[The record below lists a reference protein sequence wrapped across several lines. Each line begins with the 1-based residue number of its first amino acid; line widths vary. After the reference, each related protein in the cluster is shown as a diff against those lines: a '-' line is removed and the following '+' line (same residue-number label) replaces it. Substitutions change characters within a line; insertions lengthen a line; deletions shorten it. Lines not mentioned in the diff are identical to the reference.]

1 MPTHRF
7 ALTALAAM
15 ACHVASANT
24 DSVLLAQAIAPAM
37 HDTTTTPAQSPLK
50 KDQGK
55 SLTDL
60 APEIAQ
66 GKAPSTAGTSKVES
80 SAQNAEGKA
89 SVAST
94 RATPSI
100 MAASGQDTK
109 AAAAPANEPEAAEG
123 AFVVEGEAN
132 GVRIMRG
139 TDRIIAPPRL
149 LHKPDGT
156 ASTFKFEE
164 APISEIVHVML
175 GEILKVDY
183 VLHQPVAGNVTLA
196 TRSDVPAD
204 QAVFLLE
211 SALQANGIVMARD
224 ARGVYHVGKPE
235 ALKGIVSAP
244 RVVGYG
250 ALPPGSGAVIVP
262 LQYIGAAEMATI
274 LRPMIAPDALLRV
287 DTLRNLLVL
296 GGTRT
301 QAEGWL
307 EIINTFDV
315 NLLKGM
321 SVGIFPLKHATVREV
336 EQALRLMTGGGAAQ
350 ASSAQGSANPAGAT
364 PSAGGAGTG
373 GGAAAASAQAESNPF
388 FGAVR
393 IMPIERIS
401 SILVVSSRASNLD
414 EARKWIERFD
424 RPSDNSTD
432 AQLFVYPVQNGSAKH
447 LATVI
452 SNVFGGGAGGQAA
465 STSTGVAP
473 GLGSTSASTSGFG
486 LGTSSTGLG
495 GLSTANRGL
504 GSSQSGQN
512 NQSNAGVTA
521 AALGQGGARVIAD
534 EVNNA
539 ILVYATRS
547 EYQKIESTLRRLDV
561 RSAQVLIEATLI
573 EVTLKDELAYGL
585 QWAFNDSRS
594 STGYTGRG
602 VLSTV
607 GGGVLGTALKG
618 FSYTLSNAA
627 GDVRAVLNAL
637 ADKSL
642 VKMLSSPTLMVLD
655 NQTASIV
662 VGNQQPIKSGET
674 VATTGTAISTSIQYK
689 DTGVSLAF
697 TPSIN
702 AGNIVTML
710 IKQSVTDVGDKDDA
724 TGQRAFLQRQ
734 LESKVAI
741 RSGETLVL
749 GGLIRDNV
757 TTTKSGIPLLQ
768 DIPVLGAAFRNTGS
782 LTNRTELLVILTPR
796 VVRSDEDTRE
806 LTDELRNRM
815 QSFSSIERLDP
826 RFLKNGSPTE
836 PGRAQDFPFSKGT
849 TTP

>member
-1 MPTHRF
+1 MICHAAGATTDATQAVQVTAPATSGTT
-7 ALTALAAM
+7 ATAAPAPAQPPALAAPG
-15 ACHVASANT
+15 AQPNQAPTRAPRNNGPK
-24 DSVLLAQAIAPAM
+24 VLAPLPPDTPQVIAPAGAPAEAPAAVPAAAKSRPK
-37 HDTTTTPAQSPLK
+37 DT
-50 KDQGK
+50 
-55 SLTDL
+55 
-60 APEIAQ
+60 
-66 GKAPSTAGTSKVES
+66 
-80 SAQNAEGKA
+80 SA
-89 SVAST
+89 S
-94 RATPSI
+94 
-100 MAASGQDTK
+100 
-109 AAAAPANEPEAAEG
+109 AAAAPKPEADTLP
-123 AFVVEGEAN
+123 VIEGEAG

-139 TDRIIAPPRL
+139 NDRVIAPPRL
-149 LHKPDGT
+149 PSKFDGT
-156 ASTFKFEE
+156 ASSFKFEE
-164 APISEIVHVML
+164 APISEVVHVML
-175 GEILKVDY
+175 GEILKADY

-196 TRSDVPAD
+196 TRGDVPAD

-211 SALQANGIVMARD
+211 TALQANGVVMARD
-224 ARGVYHVGKPE
+224 ARGVYHVGRPE

-250 ALPPGSGAVIVP
+250 ALPAGGGAVIVP

-274 LRPMIAPDALLRV
+274 LRPMIPPDALLRV

-296 GGTRT
+296 GGTRP

-321 SVGIFPLKHATVREV
+321 SVGIFPLKYATVREV

-350 ASSAQGSANPAGAT
+350 APAT
-364 PSAGGAGTG
+364 PGASGA
-373 GGAAAASAQAESNPF
+373 GGAAAAAGAGAAAAAAAGAEGNPF

-393 IMPIERIS
+393 VMPIERIS
-401 SILVVSSRASNLD
+401 SILVVSSRAANLE

-424 RPSDNSTD
+424 RPSDNNTE

-452 SNVFGGGAGGQAA
+452 SSVFGGGAGGA
-465 STSTGVAP
+465 STPASTGVAP
-473 GLGSTSASTSGFG
+473 SLGSATGTTTGFG
-486 LGTSSTGLG
+486 LGSNTASGLG
-495 GLSTANRGL
+495 GLSSTNRGL
-504 GSSQSGQN
+504 GSSGQA
-512 NQSNAGVTA
+512 NQPAGVTA
-521 AALGQGGARVIAD
+521 ASLGQGGARVIAD

-539 ILVYATRS
+539 ILVYASRN

-585 QWAFNDSRS
+585 QWAFSDSRRN
-594 STGYTGRG
+594 TGYTGQG
-602 VLSTV
+602 VLSSI
-607 GGGVLGTALKG
+607 GGGVLGPALKG

-642 VKMLSSPTLMVLD
+642 VKMLSSPTLMVMD

-710 IKQSVTDVGDKDDA
+710 IKQAVTDVGDKDDA

-749 GGLIRDNV
+749 GGLIRDNI

-806 LTDELRNRM
+806 LNDELRSRM
-815 QSFSSIERLDP
+815 QSFQSFERLDP
-826 RFLKNGSPTE
+826 RFLKNIGPSTS
-836 PGRAQDFPFSKGT
+836 GNSSQLPFSQGT

>member
-1 MPTHRF
+1 
-7 ALTALAAM
+7 
-15 ACHVASANT
+15 
-24 DSVLLAQAIAPAM
+24 
-37 HDTTTTPAQSPLK
+37 
-50 KDQGK
+50 
-55 SLTDL
+55 
-60 APEIAQ
+60 
-66 GKAPSTAGTSKVES
+66 
-80 SAQNAEGKA
+80 
-89 SVAST
+89 
-94 RATPSI
+94 
-100 MAASGQDTK
+100 
-109 AAAAPANEPEAAEG
+109 
-123 AFVVEGEAN
+123 
-132 GVRIMRG
+132 MRG
-139 TDRIIAPPRL
+139 TDQVIARPRL
-149 LHKPDGT
+149 PHKADGA

-183 VLHQPVAGNVTLA
+183 VLHQPVTGNVTLA
-196 TRSDVPAD
+196 TRKDVPAD

-211 SALQANGIVMARD
+211 TALQANGIAMARD

-235 ALKGIVSAP
+235 ALKGVVSAP

-250 ALPPGSGAVIVP
+250 PLPPGSGAVIVP
-262 LQYIGAAEMATI
+262 LQYIGATEMATI
-274 LRPMIAPDALLRV
+274 LRPMIPPDALLRV

-321 SVGIFPLKHATVREV
+321 SIGIFPLKHATVREV
-336 EQALRLMTGGGAAQ
+336 EQALQMMTGGAGAAQ
-350 ASSAQGSANPAGAT
+350 SSSAPRGANPAGA
-364 PSAGGAGTG
+364 PPGASGGT
-373 GGAAAASAQAESNPF
+373 AALAQAEPNPF

-401 SILVVSSRASNLD
+401 SILVVSSRASNLE

-424 RPSDNSTD
+424 RPSDSSTE

-452 SNVFGGGAGGQAA
+452 SSVFGGGSGGQAA

-473 GLGSTSASTSGFG
+473 SLGSASGSTSGFG
-486 LGTSSTGLG
+486 LGNSTSGLG
-495 GLSTANRGL
+495 GLSTPNRGL
-504 GSSQSGQN
+504 GSSALGQN
-512 NQSNAGVTA
+512 NQANAGVTA
-521 AALGQGGARVIAD
+521 TALGQGGARVIAD

-585 QWAFNDSRS
+585 QWAFNDNRNT
-594 STGYTGRG
+594 TGYTGRG

-607 GGGVLGTALKG
+607 GGGLLGPALKG

-782 LTNRTELLVILTPR
+782 LTNRTELLVILTHR

-815 QSFSSIERLDP
+815 QSFSSIERIDP
-826 RFLKNGSPTE
+826 RFLRGAGASSADSVRVQE
-836 PGRAQDFPFSKGT
+836 LPFSKGT

>member
-1 MPTHRF
+1 M
-7 ALTALAAM
+7 
-15 ACHVASANT
+15 
-24 DSVLLAQAIAPAM
+24 
-37 HDTTTTPAQSPLK
+37 
-50 KDQGK
+50 
-55 SLTDL
+55 
-60 APEIAQ
+60 
-66 GKAPSTAGTSKVES
+66 
-80 SAQNAEGKA
+80 
-89 SVAST
+89 
-94 RATPSI
+94 
-100 MAASGQDTK
+100 
-109 AAAAPANEPEAAEG
+109 
-123 AFVVEGEAN
+123 
-132 GVRIMRG
+132 
-139 TDRIIAPPRL
+139 
-149 LHKPDGT
+149 
-156 ASTFKFEE
+156 
-164 APISEIVHVML
+164 
-175 GEILKVDY
+175 
-183 VLHQPVAGNVTLA
+183 
-196 TRSDVPAD
+196 
-204 QAVFLLE
+204 
-211 SALQANGIVMARD
+211 
-224 ARGVYHVGKPE
+224 
-235 ALKGIVSAP
+235 
-244 RVVGYG
+244 
-250 ALPPGSGAVIVP
+250 
-262 LQYIGAAEMATI
+262 
-274 LRPMIAPDALLRV
+274 
-287 DTLRNLLVL
+287 
-296 GGTRT
+296 
-301 QAEGWL
+301 
-307 EIINTFDV
+307 
-315 NLLKGM
+315 
-321 SVGIFPLKHATVREV
+321 
-336 EQALRLMTGGGAAQ
+336 
-350 ASSAQGSANPAGAT
+350 
-364 PSAGGAGTG
+364 
-373 GGAAAASAQAESNPF
+373 
-388 FGAVR
+388 
-393 IMPIERIS
+393 
-401 SILVVSSRASNLD
+401 
-414 EARKWIERFD
+414 
-424 RPSDNSTD
+424 
-432 AQLFVYPVQNGSAKH
+432 
-447 LATVI
+447 
-452 SNVFGGGAGGQAA
+452 
-465 STSTGVAP
+465 
-473 GLGSTSASTSGFG
+473 
-486 LGTSSTGLG
+486 
-495 GLSTANRGL
+495 
-504 GSSQSGQN
+504 
-512 NQSNAGVTA
+512 
-521 AALGQGGARVIAD
+521 IAD

-607 GGGVLGTALKG
+607 GGGVLGPALKG

-826 RFLKNGSPTE
+826 RFLKNGSSAAT
-836 PGRAQDFPFSKGT
+836 GRAQDFPFSKGT

>member
-7 ALTALAAM
+7 ALTALAAVI
-15 ACHVASANT
+15 CHAAYANT
-24 DSVLLAQAIAPAM
+24 DSELLAQVAVPGVQNTTIAPTPWPFKKEAIPTGSS
-37 HDTTTTPAQSPLK
+37 DTSAATQRTL
-50 KDQGK
+50 
-55 SLTDL
+55 
-60 APEIAQ
+60 
-66 GKAPSTAGTSKVES
+66 PSTTGAAKTEAATQNADVKTSAPPVQTSKP
-80 SAQNAEGKA
+80 N
-89 SVAST
+89 T
-94 RATPSI
+94 D
-100 MAASGQDTK
+100 ASGQDTK
-109 AAAAPANEPEAAEG
+109 VVAVPDNGSGPAAESF
-123 AFVVEGEAN
+123 AVDGEAN

-139 TDRIIAPPRL
+139 TDRVIAPPRL
-149 LHKPDGT
+149 PHKLDGN

-164 APISEIVHVML
+164 APISEVVHVML

-196 TRSDVPAD
+196 TRGDVPAD

-350 ASSAQGSANPAGAT
+350 ASSAQGGANPAGAA
-364 PSAGGAGTG
+364 SSVGGGG
-373 GGAAAASAQAESNPF
+373 GGAAASAMAESNPF

-393 IMPIERIS
+393 VMPIERIS

-424 RPSDNSTD
+424 RPSDNSTE

-473 GLGSTSASTSGFG
+473 GLGSASASTSGFG
-486 LGTSSTGLG
+486 LGTNSTGLG
-495 GLSTANRGL
+495 GLSTANRGF
-504 GSSQSGQN
+504 GSSSQAGQN

-607 GGGVLGTALKG
+607 GGGVLGPALKG

-826 RFLKNGSPTE
+826 RFLKNGSSAAT
-836 PGRAQDFPFSKGT
+836 GRAQDFPFSKGT

>member
-1 MPTHRF
+1 
-7 ALTALAAM
+7 
-15 ACHVASANT
+15 
-24 DSVLLAQAIAPAM
+24 
-37 HDTTTTPAQSPLK
+37 
-50 KDQGK
+50 
-55 SLTDL
+55 
-60 APEIAQ
+60 
-66 GKAPSTAGTSKVES
+66 
-80 SAQNAEGKA
+80 
-89 SVAST
+89 
-94 RATPSI
+94 
-100 MAASGQDTK
+100 
-109 AAAAPANEPEAAEG
+109 
-123 AFVVEGEAN
+123 
-132 GVRIMRG
+132 MRG
-139 TDRIIAPPRL
+139 TDQVIAPPRL
-149 LHKPDGT
+149 PHNAEGRPS
-156 ASTFKFEE
+156 AFKFEE
-164 APISEIVHVML
+164 APISEVVHVML
-175 GEILKVDY
+175 GEIMKVDY
-183 VLHQPVAGNVTLA
+183 VLHQPVSGNITLA
-196 TRSDVPAD
+196 TRGEVPAD

-211 SALQANGIVMARD
+211 TALQANGIVMARD

-235 ALKGIVSAP
+235 ALKGVVSAP
-244 RVVGYG
+244 RLVGTG

-274 LRPMIAPDALLRV
+274 LRPMIAPDALVRV
-287 DTLRNLLVL
+287 DNLRNLLVL
-296 GGTRT
+296 AGTRT

-321 SVGIFPLKHATVREV
+321 SVGIFPLKHASVREV
-336 EQALRLMTGGGAAQ
+336 EQALRLMTGGSAA
-350 ASSAQGSANPAGAT
+350 AA
-364 PSAGGAGTG
+364 G
-373 GGAAAASAQAESNPF
+373 GGAAQPGRTPAGAAAPAGAPAAGIGESNPF

-401 SILVVSSRASNLD
+401 SILVVSPKASNLD

-424 RPSDNSTD
+424 RPSDNSTEP
-432 AQLFVYPVQNGSAKH
+432 QLFVYPVQNGSAKH
-447 LATVI
+447 LASVI
-452 SNVFGGGAGGQAA
+452 SSVFGGGAGGQSTPA
-465 STSTGVAP
+465 SSGVAP
-473 GLGSTSASTSGFG
+473 ALGTASASTSGFG
-486 LGTSSTGLG
+486 SGLSSAGGIGGLNNNSNRPLG
-495 GLSTANRGL
+495 GSTLPA
-504 GSSQSGQN
+504 QP
-512 NQSNAGVTA
+512 NAGVTA
-521 AALGQGGARVIAD
+521 TSLGQGGARVIAD

-539 ILVYATRS
+539 ILVYASRN
-547 EYQKIESTLRRLDV
+547 EYRKIESTLRRLDV

-585 QWAFNDSRS
+585 QWAFNDSRRNS
-594 STGYTGRG
+594 EFRGKG
-602 VLSTV
+602 VLSSI
-607 GGGVLGTALKG
+607 GGGALGPALKG

-662 VGNQQPIKSGET
+662 VGNQQPIKSSET
-674 VATTGTAISTSIQYK
+674 VSSIGTSISTSIQYK

-702 AGNIVTML
+702 AGNIVTLL
-710 IKQSVTDVGDKDDA
+710 IKQAVTDVGDRDDA

-757 TTTKSGIPLLQ
+757 TTTKSGVPLLQ

-806 LTDELRNRM
+806 LTEELRARM

-826 RFLKNGSPTE
+826 RYFKGAA
-836 PGRAQDFPFSKGT
+836 GADGAQFQELPFSKGT